1 MYAKLVAGLV
11 AGVVIVAATLAIAG
25 AGSARPDAQATTV
38 VRVKA
43 KDFLF
48 VLSRKTV
55 PHGKV
60 KFVITN
66 PSPANHDFAIAGHK
80 SKLVKPHK
88 STTLTVTLK
97 AGRHLYKC
105 TVDSHAKLGMKGVL
119 RVR

>member
-1 MYAKLVAGLV
+1 MQLKLVTVGLV
-11 AGVVIVAATLAIAG
+11 ALASLALAG
-25 AGSARPDAQATTV
+25 AGIARPDASSATT

-60 KFVITN
+60 TFVITN
-66 PSPANHDFAIAGHK
+66 PSPAVHDFAIAGKK
-80 SKLVKPHK
+80 SKMVKPGK
-88 STTLTVTLK
+88 ATTLTVTLK
-97 AGRHLYKC
+97 KGSYPYKC

-119 RVR
+119 KVT